1 MRCRTSPRARK
12 TPPRHLTGQG
22 HHHGVLEPTR
32 RRARPA
38 RGRPYSLPRVP
49 HSLRRSPRRAVDA
62 VSLNT
67 RCARAMQHDAW
78 SWPVQSEAQLPEA
91 RRQPRLW
98 PSAVLA
104 DVPGWGGFEAQPARG
119 GWPRQAGSGT
129 EAPAQRLAAP
139 DADEQQL
146 AEQVRCTWRVVRP
159 RRASHTPASDA
170 AAKHAQHR
178 PVCTAQRSFCAA
190 KQTTAR
196 ICEQSRPPLGWRG
209 GAALQQSRHTSTGAA
224 NACVCLASRPCDV
237 CGGTQHLVAIRRT
250 VFIRD
255 IDQEVRST
263 TACVATALSA
273 LNR

>member
-1 MRCRTSPRARK
+1 MGPCDA
-12 TPPRHLTGQG
+12 
-22 HHHGVLEPTR
+22 

-38 RGRPYSLPRVP
+38 RGRASP

-146 AEQVRCTWRVVRP
+146 AEQVRCTWRVVKT
-159 RRASHTPASDA
+159 RRASHTPAPDA
-170 AAKHAQHR
+170 AEKHAQHR

-196 ICEQSRPPLGWRG
+196 VCEQSRPPLGWRG

-237 CGGTQHLVAIRRT
+237 CGGTQRLVAIRRT